1 MQRRDELAQ
10 VPPQKIIGHF
20 HGEKLMLLI
29 CLARGRQSFCA
40 APIEP
45 DCQRR
50 ECGFVIVDGDPAVAF
65 TIQANFDAAGMKTFT
80 PIKFLA
86 YRKVVPLEAQARAG
100 YAAVQMPPTVTDRM
114 PCRAFGERRRDAKFG
129 FVVDFDLTLSGSR
142 HGDNVPSCA
151 RRANIFLPKVLNC
164 STQLTANK

>member
-1 MQRRDELAQ
+1 
-10 VPPQKIIGHF
+10 
-20 HGEKLMLLI
+20 MLLI
-29 CLARGRQSFCA
+29 RLPRGGQNFFA
-40 APIEP
+40 ASIEP
-45 DCQRR
+45 DCQWR
-50 ECGFVIVDGDPAVAF
+50 ECGFVIVDGHAAVAF
-65 TIQANFDAAGMKTFT
+65 AIQADFDAAGMKTFT

-86 YRKVVPLEAQARAG
+86 YREVMPLEAQARAG